1 MSNDKIARGNDL
13 TAQDYEIAKI
23 GKEMGKMGENLFR
36 SLLSL
41 AFQGKL
47 DCSGFIQKKEVKT

>member
-23 GKEMGKMGENLFR
+23 GQEMGKMGENLFR

-47 DCSGFIQKKEVKT
+47 DCSGFIQKKR